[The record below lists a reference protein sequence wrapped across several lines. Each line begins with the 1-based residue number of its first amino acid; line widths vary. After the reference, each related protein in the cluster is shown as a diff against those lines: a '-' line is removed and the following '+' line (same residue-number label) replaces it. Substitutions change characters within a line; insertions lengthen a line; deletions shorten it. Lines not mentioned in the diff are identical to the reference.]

1 MFELVGSRKPSSRRG
16 LRRVGLSIGS
26 RLVVCSHAS
35 GKQGSEQ
42 LGSGFRWHQ
51 RPGAW
56 ARPSLTD
63 HARRG
68 EGSRGPG
75 VVGPRLSSPPGGPRP
90 QCLWQLPK
98 ERVRSREAWTC
109 TKHSGAGATDVVLV
123 GTASEPG
130 VCLARACRCGCGPE
144 PGASGLE
151 GPQQRVSAT
160 RGPGA
165 GGWRGWGVPASCRE
179 PQGVGGEAGNGGV
192 GLPVTR
198 RSREASPCRAAH
210 ATRVHTCGPVRLRRC
225 PEPWGAAG
233 GTWAHPP
240 GAAALSLPLGLFRL
254 RSSRRGLRL

>member
-26 RLVVCSHAS
+26 RLVVRSHAS

-68 EGSRGPG
+68 AGSRGPG

-144 PGASGLE
+144 PGASSLE

-160 RGPGA
+160 RGPGT
-165 GGWRGWGVPASCRE
+165 GGWRGWGVLRAAGSPRESAGRPGMGVSGSPSHGAVGRPARVARRMPPAFTRAGPSGSDGAPSR
-179 PQGVGGEAGNGGV
+179 GGPRAGRG
-192 GLPVTR
+192 PIR
-198 RSREASPCRAAH
+198 RGQQLSPCPS
-210 ATRVHTCGPVRLRRC
+210 G
-225 PEPWGAAG
+225 
-233 GTWAHPP
+233 
-240 GAAALSLPLGLFRL
+240 
-254 RSSRRGLRL
+254 SSG

>member
-1 MFELVGSRKPSSRRG
+1 MGSRKPSSRRG

-144 PGASGLE
+144 PGASSLE

-160 RGPGA
+160 RGPRA
-165 GGWRGWGVPASCRE
+165 GGWRGWGGSCE
-179 PQGVGGEAGNGGV
+179 LQGA
-192 GLPVTR
+192 
-198 RSREASPCRAAH
+198 
-210 ATRVHTCGPVRLRRC
+210 
-225 PEPWGAAG
+225 
-233 GTWAHPP
+233 P
-240 GAAALSLPLGLFRL
+240 G
-254 RSSRRGLRL
+254 SRRGGREWGCRAPRHTARSGGQPVSRGACHPRSHVRARPAPTVPRAVGGRGRDVGPSAGGSSSLPAPRALPAEVRPQRVEAVSY